1 MVSTYY
7 TDSLTHLLC
16 VLYEV
21 LRRWGK
27 YEAAPAAQKGEEPL
41 ERK

>member
-1 MVSTYY
+1 MVSTYC

-27 YEAAPAAQKGEEPL
+27 YEAAPAAQKGETL
-41 ERK
+41 ESK